1 MNYWVI
7 PTRGIQ
13 KTHLEINMSVSLQTP
28 RQLVSII
35 NSPDSDGIGF
45 QVHASPRRVFMLIES
60 QLSKLH
66 A

>member
-1 MNYWVI
+1 MNYWAI
-7 PTRGIQ
+7 PTRGFQ
-13 KTHLEINMSVSLQTP
+13 KTHLEINTSLSENP

-45 QVHASPRRVFMLIES
+45 QVHASLPVFMLIES